1 MEKIN
6 ILSPAK
12 INLSLDI
19 ISKRED
25 NFHNIRSYVQIID
38 FFDEISIEIDN
49 NDSNISL
56 DCSEKKISTNENLAY
71 IAANKFLEAF
81 NIDSG
86 LKIKIKKKIPLGSGM
101 GGGSSNAAAVLIG
114 LSKIF
119 KIEDF
124 QKILNLGEELGS
136 DIPLFLYSRSA
147 CISQKGQVVNLVKNP
162 PKLNYFIVMP
172 RLEISSK
179 KSYRNWKVN
188 EEYINNFHKRSKYKK
203 IYFDDNTIEI
213 KNDFYPLI
221 IKNYSEFYEIIHF
234 LNSSELESFSITGSG
249 SAIFSIID
257 NNVNVDELKSYIE
270 SSNKF
275 RVSINSSIEGWRFQI
290 D

>member
-1 MEKIN
+1 MERIN

-25 NFHNIRSYVQIID
+25 NFHNIRSHVQIID

-101 GGGSSNAAAVLIG
+101 GGGSSNAASVLIG

-179 KSYRNWKVN
+179 KSYRNWKGN
-188 EEYINNFHKRSKYKK
+188 EEYIKTVSYTHLTLPTKR
-203 IYFDDNTIEI
+203 I
-213 KNDFYPLI
+213 
-221 IKNYSEFYEIIHF
+221 
-234 LNSSELESFSITGSG
+234 
-249 SAIFSIID
+249 
-257 NNVNVDELKSYIE
+257 V
-270 SSNKF
+270 
-275 RVSINSSIEGWRFQI
+275 
-290 D
+290 

>member
-25 NFHNIRSYVQIID
+25 NFHNIRSHVQIID

-124 QKILNLGEELGS
+124 QKILNLV
-136 DIPLFLYSRSA
+136 FWR
-147 CISQKGQVVNLVKNP
+147 K
-162 PKLNYFIVMP
+162 
-172 RLEISSK
+172 
-179 KSYRNWKVN
+179 
-188 EEYINNFHKRSKYKK
+188 INA
-203 IYFDDNTIEI
+203 I
-213 KNDFYPLI
+213 KNM
-221 IKNYSEFYEIIHF
+221 
-234 LNSSELESFSITGSG
+234 
-249 SAIFSIID
+249 
-257 NNVNVDELKSYIE
+257 
-270 SSNKF
+270 
-275 RVSINSSIEGWRFQI
+275 
-290 D
+290 